1 MEKKMYMTPAVEVL
15 ATEAEELLAGSI
27 NLGDEGGTGTL
38 GEGEVNGPGLSR
50 EVEMFFDDEE

>member
-1 MEKKMYMTPAVEVL
+1 MYMTPAVEVL